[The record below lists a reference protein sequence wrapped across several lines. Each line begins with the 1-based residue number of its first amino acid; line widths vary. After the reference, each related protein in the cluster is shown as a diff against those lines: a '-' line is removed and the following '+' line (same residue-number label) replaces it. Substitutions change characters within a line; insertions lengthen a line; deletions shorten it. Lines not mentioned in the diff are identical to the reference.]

1 MFFRALVWQ
10 PKSKEEDS
18 IKGVQQMRGF
28 TLEKDNMA
36 NVLQIALDVLYLVLM
51 TPRGG

>member
-18 IKGVQQMRGF
+18 IKVVQQMRGF
-28 TLEKDNMA
+28 TLEEDSMA
-36 NVLQIALDVLYLVLM
+36 NVLQIALDVLYLLLM
-51 TPRGG
+51 TPGGG